1 MNQINLHYY
10 FTYYQ
15 FIYIRKS
22 NQFIYRSIINVI
34 VTFEEVMKKI
44 QMKFKILDLAVKK
57 TRELFREIK

>member
-1 MNQINLHYY
+1 MNQINLNYY

-22 NQFIYRSIINVI
+22 NQFIYGSIINVI

-57 TRELFREIK
+57 TRELFREKK